1 VRFWLYDLANE
12 ISAAERDGT
21 LPEALALDRV
31 WITADGRAKLLDFPA
46 PLTPSLSLS
55 DGERV
60 SVRAGEGASP
70 RLAQE
75 FVDKVATTSLAGRAS
90 PDEQTS
96 GEAHPRL
103 PLHALN
109 FLKSLPTLPSAQAIA
124 GALHPLLN
132 RVAEVSRLRRGAIVA
147 GCLAFPVLATC
158 GMFFGHA
165 MLERWHDRNPGLMEL
180 NTLLHLRDGMNSRWA
195 KNQPHPTD
203 RQFAIYIKRHYSE
216 IIINESRWTDLF
228 ALSLIK
234 GDQRRFA
241 EQSVAEQPEPTE
253 KEIADAEAAV
263 GKHRPSADGL
273 AFMKKPWFPLAMF
286 GATLVIYVGIPAIIA
301 ALLFRGGL
309 ILLVSGVTFVRRD
322 GAPTSRLRMFWRA
335 LVAWSPLLAAPF
347 VFGFLMRPV
356 GGLAVGTVAAC
367 LVVSLAM
374 ISVALPYRGLA
385 DRLAG
390 TWPVPR

>member
-1 VRFWLYDLANE
+1 
-12 ISAAERDGT
+12 
-21 LPEALALDRV
+21 
-31 WITADGRAKLLDFPA
+31 
-46 PLTPSLSLS
+46 
-55 DGERV
+55 
-60 SVRAGEGASP
+60 
-70 RLAQE
+70 
-75 FVDKVATTSLAGRAS
+75 
-90 PDEQTS
+90 
-96 GEAHPRL
+96 
-103 PLHALN
+103 
-109 FLKSLPTLPSAQAIA
+109 
-124 GALHPLLN
+124 
-132 RVAEVSRLRRGAIVA
+132 
-147 GCLAFPVLATC
+147 
-158 GMFFGHA
+158 
-165 MLERWHDRNPGLMEL
+165 MEL
-180 NTLLHLRDGMNSRWA
+180 NIMLHLRDGMNSRWA